1 MNKTIYQV
9 DSFTDVPFKG
19 NPAGV
24 MLLETELTEIQMQ
37 NIAMEMN
44 LSETAFVIAANDHFK
59 IRFFTPTSEIALCG
73 HATLASAHILYES
86 GKVKPQ
92 DAITFKTTETLLHIE
107 KSEDCIQMTLPEYSL
122 EKTTL
127 DCDFQNMLG
136 WVPLETY
143 FSKGWTIAVA
153 ETEALIQNTQPDF
166 ALMKTHNLESLII
179 TAKSS
184 AEDVDIVARCFVP
197 EVGINEDPVTG
208 SAHCALAP
216 LWAGKLN
223 KRELKSRQLSTR
235 GGLLDLKLGEG
246 VVEITGK
253 AVTIFKATL
262 VI

>member
-9 DSFTDVPFKG
+9 DSFTDTPFKG

-24 MLLETELTEIQMQ
+24 MLLDVELSEEQMQ

-44 LSETAFVIAANDHFK
+44 LSETAFVIAEGYHYN
-59 IRFFTPTSEIALCG
+59 IRFFTPSSEIALCG

-92 DAITFKTTETLLHIE
+92 DSITFKTTETLLHIE
-107 KSEDCIQMTLPEYSL
+107 KSEDRIQMSLPEYPL
-122 EKTTL
+122 KKTNL
-127 DCDFQNMLG
+127 DCDFQKMLG

-143 FSKGWTIAVA
+143 HSKGWTIAVA
-153 ETEALIQNTQPDF
+153 KTENDIKNTQPDF
-166 ALMKTHNLESLII
+166 ALLKAHNLESLII

-184 AEDVDIVARCFVP
+184 AADVDIVARCFVP

-223 KRELKSRQLSTR
+223 KKELKSRQLSTR
-235 GGLLDLKLGEG
+235 GGLLDLKLNNG
-246 VVEITGK
+246 VVKITGK